1 MVVGDIDGKIAESS
15 ESAVIIGRIYHAS
28 IFATFDL
35 FRFIFVTTLGAIS
48 HGFFSSRAQTFPSAA
63 AAAVAAATTR
73 VLFIDFVRSRN
84 RDRTKA
90 ISGSNPR
97 DAKPNFHE
105 GVVQW
110 HNTSSNDT

>member
-15 ESAVIIGRIYHAS
+15 ESPVIIGRIYHAP

-48 HGFFSSRAQTFPSAA
+48 HGFFSSRAETFPSATA
-63 AAAVAAATTR
+63 ATATTR
-73 VLFIDFVRSRN
+73 VLFIDFVRSRF

-105 GVVQW
+105 RAAQR
-110 HNTSSNDT
+110 HNTSSNDM